1 MKHKDDIKQL
11 VERFLEG
18 RTTNAEEHELYEWFS
33 TADVPEEW
41 SNLKSMFEWYAAGM
55 PADSDD
61 TSQHKSHK
69 IGTRWVGWVVGVA
82 AMVAMVVLIF
92 RDYDTKTE
100 IDIYEGSFIVAEGV
114 RYDDTALIEQE
125 IEAVLL
131 RADALER
138 KADTLLAWADL

>member
-1 MKHKDDIKQL
+1 
-11 VERFLEG
+11 
-18 RTTNAEEHELYEWFS
+18 
-33 TADVPEEW
+33 
-41 SNLKSMFEWYAAGM
+41 
-55 PADSDD
+55 
-61 TSQHKSHK
+61 
-69 IGTRWVGWVVGVA
+69 
-82 AMVAMVVLIF
+82 MVAMAVLIF
-92 RDYDTKTE
+92 RDYGTKTE

>member
-18 RTTNAEEHELYEWFS
+18 RTTNAEEQELYEWFS

-55 PADSDD
+55 PAYSDD
-61 TSQHKSHK
+61 TSQHKNRK
-69 IGTRWVGWVVGVA
+69 IGARWVGWAVGVA
-82 AMVAMVVLIF
+82 AMVAMAVLIF

>member
-1 MKHKDDIKQL
+1 MMHIDDIKQL

-18 RTTNAEEHELYEWFS
+18 RTTNAEEHELYEWFA

-41 SNLKSMFEWYAAGM
+41 RDLKSMFRWYAAGM

-61 TSQHKSHK
+61 TLQHENHK
-69 IGTRWVGWVVGVA
+69 IGKQWIGWVVGVA
-82 AMVAMVVLIF
+82 AMVAIAVLIF

-114 RYDDTALIEQE
+114 RYDDTAYIEQE

-131 RADALER
+131 RADELER
-138 KADTLLAWADL
+138 KADALLVWADI